1 MNLSNLALKFNSLF
15 TSGTFMYHASS
26 MAANGDVVNTVEAT
40 SLAGGVLDM
49 LVKGLINIVL
59 KVIYTICAFL
69 LNLIELF
76 QFVVCQILGI
86 TVDLDDYVVLDE
98 NNPLIRMLTNEDV
111 VAVFKIIFGV
121 AIVLIIVFTIFSII
135 RAEYK
140 YATTGNEKTTSKGRI
155 MMRSLRS
162 FFTL

>member
-26 MAANGDVVNTVEAT
+26 MAANGDVVNTVETT

-76 QFVVCQILGI
+76 QFVVCQI
-86 TVDLDDYVVLDE
+86 VWQY
-98 NNPLIRMLTNEDV
+98 NN
-111 VAVFKIIFGV
+111 
-121 AIVLIIVFTIFSII
+121 
-135 RAEYK
+135 
-140 YATTGNEKTTSKGRI
+140 KTANGTGRI
-155 MMRSLRS
+155 VSCIRYSKACSVM
-162 FFTL
+162 